1 MEYPVTQR
9 HNLRQRKKLHL
20 GEFQELG
27 FYIDLE
33 MTEAMPDQAIE
44 SFIDAFLV
52 EIIEPRNLVFAGGDM
67 GGFICRLGRSS
78 ATEEDRTA
86 VEQWLA
92 GRAEPKSFTVAPLVD
107 AWYD

>member
-1 MEYPVTQR
+1 MTKQ
-9 HNLRQRKKLHL
+9 HNPRQRKKLHL

-33 MTEAMPDQAIE
+33 MPDEMPDQEIE
-44 SFIDAFLV
+44 RFIDTFLV

-78 ATEEDRTA
+78 ATDEDRTV

-92 GRAEPKSFTVAPLVD
+92 GRAEPKSFTVGPLAD